1 MAVRKTKIHVVD
13 KEGKVVETGTIST
26 KSTATTP
33 EGLEVIPELEKPML
47 SVTVNNPLRK
57 VLYWI
62 NEIKKRQTTTLAF
75 KLSIPL
81 IALPIVLAG
90 VFTLGR
96 FTGIS
101 FQKNQTPISPTVIT
115 APTDS
120 KTPIAL
126 SRAGTL
132 RVAKGATGTRYL
144 LALRNGEIV
153 NLQIPASIDL
163 TKYANKQVL
172 VTGTQDK
179 TTGILIVA
187 DIAEIEVFNPTVIPN
202 PEASSSAN

>member
-1 MAVRKTKIHVVD
+1 M
-13 KEGKVVETGTIST
+13 ETGTIST
-26 KSTATTP
+26 KSTARTP

-47 SVTVNNPLRK
+47 SVTINNPLRK

-101 FQKNQTPISPTVIT
+101 FQKAQTPTSPIVIT
-115 APTDS
+115 SPAES

-132 RVAKGATGTRYL
+132 RVAKGSTGTRYL

-153 NLQIPASIDL
+153 NLQIPAIIDL

-179 TTGILIVA
+179 TTGILIVS

-202 PEASSSAN
+202 PEASGSAKQ